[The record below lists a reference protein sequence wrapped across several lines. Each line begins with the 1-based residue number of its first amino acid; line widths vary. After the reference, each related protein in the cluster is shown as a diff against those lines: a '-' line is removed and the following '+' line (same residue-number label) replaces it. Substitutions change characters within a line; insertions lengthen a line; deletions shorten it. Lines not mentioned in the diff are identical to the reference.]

1 MKRAPATHARDLS
14 VELAGVRL
22 RTPVGVGSIGG
33 PAVRSE
39 ALTPDLYAD
48 IFLKHIA
55 AGAGYICLPSTA
67 HVPEA
72 LLLDLEKR
80 ARHPAPQKPTARPL
94 MFFKAREK
102 ASIHALPP
110 GGSHPRRTAGVFAR
124 TTSVLIEK
132 LKQQKPKDIPLIA
145 NVSGLGFFAE
155 TFVAGARAHE
165 EAGVDLIELNL
176 SSPAAAQGMLDEA
189 VEGYLQG
196 NFPLVAPGLF
206 LGDQPELVERV
217 TREVSRAVSIPV
229 GVKISA
235 ETGFPRLIELARRI
249 RDAGARF
256 ITCSNFAVTVTPP
269 DIYAKG
275 RSTWPYL
282 DGLPLGVMGGE
293 WLRPL
298 VYKQV
303 ACIARFVPG
312 IDIMACGGIGKPE
325 HVIESMMLGAKAVEM
340 VTPVLFQGRKLLTR
354 NVRFLEKY
362 MDEQGYET
370 PEDFRGLAL
379 KYFKPGNQLHS
390 THDERS
396 LLARV
401 DSGKCKG
408 CGVCA
413 DSICLAMS
421 LEGGRAKVNA
431 GKCMACGMCV
441 VVCPHEA
448 VTLD

>member
-1 MKRAPATHARDLS
+1 MKRTGATRARDLS

-33 PAVRSE
+33 PAVRRE
-39 ALTPDLYAD
+39 ALTPNLYAD

-67 HVPEA
+67 HVPDA
-72 LLLDLEKR
+72 LLSDLEKS
-80 ARHPAPQKPTARPL
+80 AKQLAPQRPSARPL
-94 MFFKAREK
+94 VFFKAREK

-110 GGSHPRRTAGVFAR
+110 GGATPREAAGVYVR
-124 TTSVLIEK
+124 TTSALIQK
-132 LKQQKPKDIPLIA
+132 LKEQKPKDIPLIA

-165 EAGVDLIELNL
+165 EAGVDLIELNF
-176 SSPAAAQGMLDEA
+176 SSPATAQGMLDEA
-189 VEGYLQG
+189 VEGYLQRD
-196 NFPLVAPGLF
+196 FPLLPPGLF
-206 LGDQPELVERV
+206 LGDQLELVERV
-217 TREVSRAVSIPV
+217 TREVSSAVSIPV

-235 ETGFPRLIELARRI
+235 EIGFPRLIKLARRI

-256 ITCSNFAVTVTPP
+256 ITCSNFGVTVTPP

-275 RSTWPYL
+275 RSTWPHL
-282 DGLPLGVMGGE
+282 DGSPLGVIGGE
-293 WLRPL
+293 WLRPI
-298 VYKQV
+298 VYKQI

-325 HVIESMMLGAKAVEM
+325 HVVESMMLGAKAVEM
-340 VTPVLFQGRKLLTR
+340 VTPVLFKGRKLLTR
-354 NVRFLEKY
+354 DVRFLEKY
-362 MDEQGYET
+362 MEEQGYAT

-379 KYFKPGNQLHS
+379 GYIKPANQLHS
-390 THDERS
+390 TYDERS

-401 DSGKCKG
+401 EAEKCKG

-421 LEGGRAKVNA
+421 LEGGQAKVDA
-431 GKCMACGMCV
+431 DRCVACGMCV
-441 VVCPHEA
+441 AVCPHEA